1 MVGWLSAIAFATPA
15 DDSEDRFKAEYTH
28 AQQLLADGKS
38 HDAQKSFEKA
48 DKLHGG
54 TCGICRYQMAVLD
67 MKFSKY
73 DDALHDLDKAAPNL
87 ADPRVQ
93 ALAHN
98 LKGVIL
104 MGLAEGK
111 SDRLEKA
118 KAEFMAARQLDDSDP
133 NFTLNLGIVLLKLK
147 DDAGG
152 VALLKQFVERVPEG
166 LEAQTARR
174 FIEKPRRARD
184 TFAPALSVT
193 TLQGEKYSLDAM
205 AGKVVVIDFWAT
217 WCPPCVAS
225 VPELKDLR
233 KKYSSDRLS
242 LISISVDDDD
252 SKWKGFI
259 ADKHMD
265 WPQYRD
271 DDQAII
277 QVFAVHSFPTYLVID
292 GDGIIRERIEGLNE
306 QQSVASRIA
315 PVVEKILK
323 APGGVLAKEK

>member
-1 MVGWLSAIAFATPA
+1 MVAFATPG
-15 DDSEDRFKAEYTH
+15 DDNEDRFKAEYGH
-28 AQQLLADGKS
+28 AVELVAAGKL

-54 TCGICRYQMAVLD
+54 TCGTCRYQMAILE

-73 DDALHDLDKAAPNL
+73 DDCLHDLDKALPNL
-87 ADPRVQ
+87 TDPRVQ

-104 MGLAEGK
+104 MGRAEEK
-111 SDRLEKA
+111 PDRLEKA
-118 KAEFMAARQLDDSDP
+118 KAEFAAARKLDDSDP
-133 NFTLNLGIVLLKLK
+133 NFILNLGIVLLKLK

-152 VALLKQFVERVPEG
+152 VALLKEFLERAPDGV
-166 LEAQTARR
+166 EAQTARR

-184 TFAPALSVT
+184 TFAPALSLT

-233 KKYSSDRLS
+233 KKYSTDQLS

-252 SKWKGFI
+252 SKWKAFI
-259 ADKHMD
+259 ANKHMD

-271 DDQAII
+271 DDHAVV

-315 PVVEKILK
+315 PVVGKILK